1 MMPLTDAYVLPEHA
15 GDAEPRYP
23 LDVAF
28 CPRCSLVQ
36 ILHAVPPEQIFESYS
51 YFSSFSETLLAHSRD
66 HAAELIR
73 HRTLGPD
80 SLVIEV
86 ASNDGYLLRHFVE
99 EGIPVLGIDPAKG
112 PADAAEE
119 IGIPT
124 LREFFGIDLANRL
137 RTEGKRAD
145 VLLANNVL
153 GHVPDLN
160 GFVEGIGV
168 ILADGGIADIEVPYV
183 RKLVEN
189 LEFDTIYHEHLSYF
203 SVTALEAL
211 FRRHE
216 LVISRVRQLSIHGG
230 SLRLTVAR
238 EADDRGSVDA
248 LLREEAAA
256 GLDRPEYYRAFGDRV
271 EQLQRHLRSM
281 LQRLR
286 GRGKRI
292 AAYGAAAKGT
302 ILLNSSGI
310 GPELVEFVADK
321 SPHKQGRLMPGLG
334 IPIRPP
340 ESILHEMP
348 DYVLL
353 LVWNL
358 QSEVLREQREY
369 MNAGGRFI
377 VPVPTPTVIGW
388 DDVERASAG

>member
-1 MMPLTDAYVLPEHA
+1 
-15 GDAEPRYP
+15 
-23 LDVAF
+23 
-28 CPRCSLVQ
+28 VQ

-51 YFSSFSETLLAHSRD
+51 YFSSFSETLLTHSRD

-73 HRTLGPD
+73 NRSLGPD

-137 RTEGKRAD
+137 SAEGKRAD

-153 GHVPDLN
+153 GHVPGLN

-211 FRRHE
+211 FRRHG

-238 EADDRGSVDA
+238 EADDHRSVDV
-248 LLREEAAA
+248 LLEEEAAA

-271 EQLQRHLRSM
+271 EQLQRELRSM
-281 LQRLR
+281 LERLK
-286 GRGKRI
+286 GEGKRI

-310 GPELVEFVADK
+310 GPDLVEFVADK

-340 ESILHEMP
+340 ESILHAMP

-358 QSEVLREQREY
+358 QSEVLGEQRAY
-369 MNAGGRFI
+369 MDAGGRFI
-377 VPVPTPTVIGW
+377 VPIPTPTVIGW
-388 DDVERASAG
+388 DDAERASAG